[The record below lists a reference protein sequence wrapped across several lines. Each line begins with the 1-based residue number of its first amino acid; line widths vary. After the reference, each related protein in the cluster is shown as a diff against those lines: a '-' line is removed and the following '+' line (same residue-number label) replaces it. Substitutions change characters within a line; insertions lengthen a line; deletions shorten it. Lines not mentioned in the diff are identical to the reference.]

1 VTHFFP
7 ERNIVS
13 HIVSHSPRYIWRICD
28 EHLMFFLFPIF
39 LLVRNSPF
47 RSKVELMG
55 AGHFFPPDKNFGG
68 LPAEVILFGAWGN
81 GMRLM

>member
-1 VTHFFP
+1 
-7 ERNIVS
+7 
-13 HIVSHSPRYIWRICD
+13 
-28 EHLMFFLFPIF
+28 MFFLFPIF